1 MAVIDAPGVAPYRS
15 FGVYLWV
22 GGLLDNDFQLEFLD
36 R

>member
-1 MAVIDAPGVAPYRS
+1 MAVIDAQGVAPYRS
-15 FGVYLWV
+15 FGVYLCL